1 MALGQANMKN
11 LLTQLNWIEA
21 PPAPPQQHAD
31 ENYGGDDK
39 WSRDIFNH
47 IESLIWEIEVK
58 GWRTHIR
65 VERDVVKAK
74 RLDHIPESFIR
85 STMDNIM
92 AGDYPA
98 LKRLMAR

>member
-1 MALGQANMKN
+1 MK
-11 LLTQLNWIEA
+11 LLQQLNWIEA

-58 GWRTHIR
+58 GWRTHIHIG
-65 VERDVVKAK
+65 RDLVK
-74 RLDHIPESFIR
+74 RLDNIPESFIR
-85 STMDNIM
+85 SIM
-92 AGDYPA
+92 AGITPTDYPA
-98 LKRLMAR
+98 LSRHILRGS